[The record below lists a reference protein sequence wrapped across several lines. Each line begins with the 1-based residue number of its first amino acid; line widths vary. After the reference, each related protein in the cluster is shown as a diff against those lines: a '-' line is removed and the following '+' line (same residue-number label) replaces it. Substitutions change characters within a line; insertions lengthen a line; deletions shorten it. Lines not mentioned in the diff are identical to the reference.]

1 VIRAEKQWMHHL
13 FLRLAGEAGAADPD
27 TVGNLLHLVYEGAL
41 VQATAGGDPGAIGRA
56 RAAVSGVLV

>member
-1 VIRAEKQWMHHL
+1 
-13 FLRLAGEAGAADPD
+13 
-27 TVGNLLHLVYEGAL
+27 VGNLLHLVYEGAL